1 MNGGRPPLGP
11 ALLLCAAVPLA
22 VVRQES
28 PAAAPQPAPAVVSTE
43 EAAARRAERIA
54 VDRARAEAQIA
65 AVDRFGQVER
75 YSGTL
80 TALLGTVKERFADVG
95 DGVFTDIA
103 LKNWLDWNVSRAG
116 GPVLP
121 ELDRA
126 ASNHPYTAIV
136 DLAAQLRAREID
148 FLLVTFPT
156 RPALYPEL
164 AMELPT
170 LDGFAGFCPAT
181 PRFAKA
187 LAEAGVEVL
196 DLTPEFVAARYGE
209 GGDRQDQLFLRYN
222 QHWTPR
228 GAELAA
234 RLVAERLAQYP
245 WFTAGPAKEG
255 VDWVVKRKEVDVKI
269 QWGGTPDG
277 AKPERLRCTQV
288 TKPKSPRLD
297 SVRPSSPITLLSG
310 SFADFHNSS
319 DCDFTAQLYRFC
331 GWPVDKVNPKGGVE
345 DFSREALAKK
355 TPAEWKK
362 KRIVVWMLP
371 EQAFRVGT
379 MWRKIALFDE

>member
-1 MNGGRPPLGP
+1 MNGGASLLAA
-11 ALLLCAAVPLA
+11 ALLGGAVTTLCAHV
-22 VVRQES
+22 QE
-28 PAAAPQPAPAVVSTE
+28 APAPVLSAE
-43 EAAARRAERIA
+43 EVAARRAARIA
-54 VDRARAEAQIA
+54 VDLARAEAQIA
-65 AVDRFGQVER
+65 AVDRFGQVDR
-75 YSGTL
+75 YSTAL
-80 TALLGTVKERFADVG
+80 RALLGTVKERFADVG

-103 LKNWLDWNVSRAG
+103 LKNWLDWNESRAG

-121 ELDRA
+121 ELDRDA
-126 ASNHPYTAIV
+126 TNHPYSTIV
-136 DLAAQLRAREID
+136 DLARQLRAHDVD

-181 PRFAKA
+181 PRFNKA

-209 GGDRQDQLFLRYN
+209 GGDRKDQLFLRYN

-234 RLVAERLAQYP
+234 RRIAERLAQYP
-245 WFTAGPAKEG
+245 WFTPGPAKEG
-255 VDWVVKRKEVDVKI
+255 VDWVATPNDVDVKI
-269 QWGGTPDG
+269 QWGGTPEG
-277 AKPERLRCTQV
+277 AQPERLHCTQV

-297 SVRPSSPITLLSG
+297 AVRPSSPITLLSG

-319 DCDFTAQLYRFC
+319 QCDFTAQLYRFT
-331 GWPVDKVNPKGGVE
+331 GWSIDKINPKGGVE
-345 DFSREALAKK
+345 DACREALAQK
-355 TPAEWKK
+355 TPADWKK

-371 EQAFRVGT
+371 EQAFRVGP
-379 MWRKIALFDE
+379 MWRPIALFDE